1 MKGCFFVILIDSSF
15 HFRLTQ
21 ALRSHECLKSLHR
34 DKLLF
39 VCGEITNTRMK

>member
-15 HFRLTQ
+15 HFRLIQ
-21 ALRSHECLKSLHR
+21 ALGSHKSLRSLHR
-34 DKLLF
+34 DKFLF